1 VLLSELLRSAFPA
14 DLVVSNYFRQ
24 HRELGHADRGFV
36 AEIVFAVLRRKRSL
50 SARCADEVTSRRLLL
65 AALACLQG
73 MNRRELAVVL
83 NESES
88 KWLAHAKAVKVDDLP
103 VAVRLDLPDW
113 LYALL
118 TEQFSAEEIERSG
131 CRPQSTGAARPARQF
146 TQGGRGRTCWR
157 VCWLMA

>member
-1 VLLSELLRSAFPA
+1 M
-14 DLVVSNYFRQ
+14 
-24 HRELGHADRGFV
+24 
-36 AEIVFAVLRRKRSL
+36 
-50 SARCADEVTSRRLLL
+50 LL
-65 AALACLQG
+65 AALACVQG

-88 KWLAHAKAVKVDDLP
+88 KWLAHAKAVKVDGLP

-118 TEQFSAEEIERSG
+118 TEQFSAEEIERLAAG
-131 CRPQSTGAARPARQF
+131 LNRRRSTCASVHSRRD
-146 TQGGRGRTCWR
+146 GRTCWR